1 VPNRYK
7 ITVAALLTCLAIEL
21 CLVTVVVSVAF
32 LEASKKR
39 VVAQRRRDGGQL
51 AMQAGSGSLGGAA
64 STVAFASATPTGT
77 PTATPT
83 PTNTPPPTATATRVV
98 LDTATP
104 TPAPSPTHT
113 RVLPANPPAAYI
125 PPGTDGDVGQ
135 ASVVTP
141 APSSIPETA
150 NPMKI
155 IESQA
160 QDTENTFFVIFAQI
174 TSNNALLPGYRIV
187 GTHSPSGLAVES
199 EPSCDHLCK
208 ASGPKTVGDEPA
220 CDSRYTPVACTT
232 TGRPV
237 QEGNVVFEAFAYET
251 GVWSLVVASPEG
263 NQASDVFQIEVDS
276 ERRQWF
282 YYRFDLQ
289 QRQESG

>member
-1 VPNRYK
+1 M
-7 ITVAALLTCLAIEL
+7 L
-21 CLVTVVVSVAF
+21 
-32 LEASKKR
+32 
-39 VVAQRRRDGGQL
+39 AQRRRDGGQL
-51 AMQAGSGSLGGAA
+51 AMRAGSGSLGGDV
-64 STVAFASATPTGT
+64 STVAFASATPTRT
-77 PTATPT
+77 STATPT

-113 RVLPANPPAAYI
+113 RVLPANPTATYI
-125 PPGTDGDVGQ
+125 PPVPGGDVGQ
-135 ASVVTP
+135 ASVATP
-141 APSSIPETA
+141 APSATPETA

-160 QDTENTFFVIFAQI
+160 QETENTFFVIFAQI
-174 TSNNALLPGYRIV
+174 TGNNALLPGYRIV

-199 EPSCDHLCK
+199 GPSCDHLCK
-208 ASGPKTVGDEPA
+208 ASGPKGVDEPD
-220 CDSRYTPVACTT
+220 CGTPVACTA

-251 GVWSLVVASPEG
+251 GVWSLVVADPEG
-263 NQASDVFQIEVDS
+263 NQVSDVFQIEINY
-276 ERRQWF
+276 EQRQWF

-289 QRQESG
+289 